1 MAAERR
7 TDHSGEV
14 KKSRVEQFGPILKS
28 LDKYPSKPGQISPL
42 KSLDKVTIAMEMEV
56 SMICPMD
63 VAAFPFDTHICI
75 LKFSSFARSP
85 FLESSI
91 PLKSDTL
98 RKSDEMTFVRTSGTD
113 EQPDDRL
120 GRVQDFAVNASYIK
134 VGRFPGI
141 PLGYW
146 VSR

>member
-1 MAAERR
+1 M
-7 TDHSGEV
+7 
-14 KKSRVEQFGPILKS
+14 S
-28 LDKYPSKPGQISPL
+28 L
-42 KSLDKVTIAMEMEV
+42 
-56 SMICPMD
+56 ICPMD

-120 GRVQDFAVNASYIK
+120 DQGRVQDFAVNASYIK
-134 VGRFPGI
+134 VSRFSGVSPGYRVS
-141 PLGYW
+141 GYTSRS
-146 VSR
+146 VSFQMCPKDTPKTRTNPR

>member
-85 FLESSI
+85 FFGILYPS
-91 PLKSDTL
+91 
-98 RKSDEMTFVRTSGTD
+98 
-113 EQPDDRL
+113 
-120 GRVQDFAVNASYIK
+120 K
-134 VGRFPGI
+134 V
-141 PLGYW
+141 
-146 VSR
+146 